1 MDKFIIMNGRK
12 WIKLSGKYNCFF
24 FVKKMMGVQLWRNKL
39 EVDRKG

>member
-24 FVKKMMGVQLWRNKL
+24 FCEKNDGRAIVK
-39 EVDRKG
+39 E